1 MTKIL
6 YAVSKGNWRVGYA
19 QMVEFSIVKETAKTY
34 ITKPPFDS
42 YNHTIRKSDME
53 TNGYFFF
60 TELDAAIATQKELLK
75 MQINRLYKEIDC
87 AFRSI
92 CKYNAALLDLMMR

>member
-1 MTKIL
+1 MTKTL
-6 YAVSKGNWRVGYA
+6 YAVSKGTWRVEYA
-19 QMVEFSIVKETAKTY
+19 QMVEFIVVKETAKTY
-34 ITKPPFDS
+34 IAKSSFDS
-42 YNHTIRKSDME
+42 YERTIRKSDMV
-53 TNGYFFF
+53 TNGYLFF